1 MENHFIYNRLPCQL
15 LSFALV
21 CNLDYFALRPA
32 LIRNL
37 GTFKG
42 NAHREREPSVGTH
55 EHRYNTDLRKNNEP
69 ETRQRPDDA
78 GRQAQCIIQGHQGSI
93 TH

>member
-1 MENHFIYNRLPCQL
+1 MVAWLVQELLVDVQEAENGDDSLRHRKSHLLPL
-15 LSFALV
+15 WPTLV
-21 CNLDYFALRPA
+21 
-32 LIRNL
+32 RNL

-42 NAHREREPSVGTH
+42 NAHREREPSAGTH

-78 GRQAQCIIQGHQGSI
+78 RQ
-93 TH
+93 